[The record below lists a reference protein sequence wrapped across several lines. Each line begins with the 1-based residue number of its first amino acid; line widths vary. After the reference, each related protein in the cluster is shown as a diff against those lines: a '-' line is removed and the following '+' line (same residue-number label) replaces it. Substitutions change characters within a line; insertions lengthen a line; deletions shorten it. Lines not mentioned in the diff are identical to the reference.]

1 MPKLVAMYSTLV
13 IQANML
19 DVTRRSSHKWY
30 ARNGSHKLTAC
41 YKVYSAYKVRRKKLF
56 KKNQVATCYCCERL
70 PCILYHKWYAKNGS
84 HILTA
89 HF

>member
-41 YKVYSAYKVRRKKLF
+41 YKVYSAYKVR
-56 KKNQVATCYCCERL
+56 KKNCSRRTRLLHATAVRG
-70 PCILYHKWYAKNGS
+70 YHVFCTISGMQKTEATY
-84 HILTA
+84 
-89 HF
+89 